1 MTYLLLW
8 GPIIAIFY
16 FLVFGTQRKRQKKMQ
31 EMHDNLKNGD
41 RVITTGGILGTIVK
55 VNKEEDSVRLRIAPS
70 VEIDITRNAVASLQ
84 SEPPPGS

>member
-16 FLVFGTQRKRQKKMQ
+16 FLVFGPQRKRQKKMQ
-31 EMHDNLKNGD
+31 EMLDSLKNGD
-41 RVITTGGILGTIVK
+41 KVITTGGILGTIVK

-70 VEIDITRNAVASLQ
+70 VEIDVTRSSVASLQ